1 MKEFKISSNK
11 TASYA
16 YTMQSY
22 MHNRQVYCVITD
34 QYGNQLVTEVVTLT
48 RNDI

>member
-1 MKEFKISSNK
+1 M
-11 TASYA
+11 ASY
-16 YTMQSY
+16 M
-22 MHNRQVYCVITD
+22 NGRQAYCVITD